1 VHTFGGAENL
11 EVVELPEP
19 EPGEG
24 QIRIRVTA
32 ATVNPADTAV
42 WSGFYAD
49 GPRSEQPVVAGLELA
64 GVVDAVGPGSMWQPG
79 DRVAAV
85 TGGAHA
91 ELVVVPDRS
100 AARVPDDIDLVA
112 AATLP
117 MNGLTVQ
124 QAIDRLALSAGDTLV
139 VSGAAG
145 AVGLYMVEL
154 CVPQG
159 IDVVAIAS
167 RKDEALLQGLGI
179 KHLVPRG
186 LTAPDRVRGLYP
198 DGVDAALDAAVLGG
212 PLLHAVRDGGKM
224 AAVRRIDGET
234 ERGIDWFR
242 VNVGEY
248 FQEQEKLQ
256 GLFAKVADGTIT
268 LRVAETYP
276 PERAGEAYERL
287 DEGGTRGRLM
297 ITFAE

>member
-1 VHTFGGAENL
+1 MW
-11 EVVELPEP
+11 
-19 EPGEG
+19 
-24 QIRIRVTA
+24 
-32 ATVNPADTAV
+32 TV
-42 WSGFYAD
+42 
-49 GPRSEQPVVAGLELA
+49 
-64 GVVDAVGPGSMWQPG
+64 G
-79 DRVAAV
+79 DRVAAA

-100 AARVPDDIDLVA
+100 AARVPDNVDLVA

-124 QAIDRLALSAGDTLV
+124 QAIDRLELSSGDTLV

-154 CVPQG
+154 CAPQG
-159 IDVVAIAS
+159 IEIVAIAG
-167 RKDEALLQGLGI
+167 RRDEPLLRELGI
-179 KHLVPRG
+179 KELVPRG
-186 LTAPDRVRGLYP
+186 LTAPERVRGLYP
-198 DGVDAALDAAVLGG
+198 DGVDAALDAAVLGA
-212 PLLHAVRDGGKM
+212 PLLHAIRDGGKL
-224 AAVRRIDGET
+224 AAVRKIDGEP

-242 VNVGEY
+242 VNVGSY

-256 GLFAKVADGTIT
+256 HLFEQVVDGTIT

-287 DEGGTRGRLM
+287 DEGGTRGRLL
-297 ITFAE
+297 IAF